1 MWVRRKQYH
10 CCINVFLL
18 HALKAFADNQQWEM
32 TITQQ

>member
-1 MWVRRKQYH
+1 MWVTRKQYR
-10 CCINVFLL
+10 CCIIFLL